1 MSDTNNNP
9 APAPAPGQEPL
20 DLAAIEARLKAATPG
35 PWGYKA
41 GFLKHYVF
49 SLDAQE
55 DFGIS
60 LQELHWNDGH
70 EVPAAANA
78 QFIANAP
85 TDIAALISEMKRL
98 REVEKVSDR
107 IYDMYKQVMA
117 AFPQC
122 PEHGECI
129 PYALEWLDELKK
141 SQVKLAGRFHPRPF
155 PEEEE

>member
-1 MSDTNNNP
+1 MSDTNNNHAP
-9 APAPAPGQEPL
+9 APTPAPGQEPDL
-20 DLAAIEARLKAATPG
+20 DLADIEARLKAATPG

-85 TDIAALISEMKRL
+85 TDIAALIAEVRRL
-98 REVEKVSDR
+98 RREVNKMVRDSYNSDN
-107 IYDMYKQVMA
+107 
-117 AFPQC
+117 
-122 PEHGECI
+122 GEVGYEQPWRKLSL
-129 PYALEWLDELKK
+129 PYPD
-141 SQVKLAGRFHPRPF
+141 
-155 PEEEE
+155 EEE

>member
-85 TDIAALISEMKRL
+85 TDIAALIAEVRRL
-98 REVEKVSDR
+98 RREVNKMVRDSYNSDN
-107 IYDMYKQVMA
+107 
-117 AFPQC
+117 
-122 PEHGECI
+122 GEVGYEQPWRKLSL
-129 PYALEWLDELKK
+129 PYPD
-141 SQVKLAGRFHPRPF
+141 
-155 PEEEE
+155 EEE